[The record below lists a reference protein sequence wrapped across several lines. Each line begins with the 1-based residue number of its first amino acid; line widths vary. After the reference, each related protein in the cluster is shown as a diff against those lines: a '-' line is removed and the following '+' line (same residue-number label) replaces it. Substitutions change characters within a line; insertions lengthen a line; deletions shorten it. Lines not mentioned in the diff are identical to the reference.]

1 MRAFW
6 RILCIL
12 CKLGSRG
19 SHNFV
24 KVGDNWLKL
33 CNLAHMGTCNRCVKN
48 RLKIL
53 NRLWKKWKKMIP
65 LGGIFFWLK
74 YKYQVLQQIQILTV
88 HQKSTPHRQSPS
100 PGPQVS
106 PPASCAGNHDA
117 TVCAVQERWPYDLPS
132 PSEVSFSPRH
142 KPVVYIITMLPYRDV
157 QLYTHHVIMMM
168 MINVQYCTLM
178 YNDVQCTRLID
189 WLSRV

>member
-1 MRAFW
+1 MTSLLTSCHIQHVCWHYKSVYFIVTWHRQRSTKLLTTYANVWMRAFW

-65 LGGIFFWLK
+65 LGGFFLT
-74 YKYQVLQQIQILTV
+74 QVQV
-88 HQKSTPHRQSPS
+88 PS
-100 PGPQVS
+100 SATNPDTNS
-106 PPASCAGNHDA
+106 PPKKYSSS
-117 TVCAVQERWPYDLPS
+117 TISISRS
-132 PSEVSFSPRH
+132 SSFSACLLR
-142 KPVVYIITMLPYRDV
+142 R
-157 QLYTHHVIMMM
+157 
-168 MINVQYCTLM
+168 
-178 YNDVQCTRLID
+178 
-189 WLSRV
+189 